1 MARKTSKTL
10 SLWLL
15 AAALPCAISAHAQ
28 ERREVGS
35 VITLQGSVNV
45 RDASGALRSA
55 ERRGKLYEGDA
66 VLVEQGGFA
75 SLRMVDNAHVSLGS
89 GTEFTIE
96 RYRFDGRPATRDSVL
111 LHLASGCFRTTSGV
125 AGAATND
132 EYRVTTPLANID
144 VDATLHGATLLGERL
159 YTATWDGATVVS
171 NAGGTLKLGNYGD
184 FDFSRTLP
192 GAAPVGLRALV
203 PEASCE
209 TPESFDRA
217 AEPERIPVRDIGRER
232 SGAGRR

>member
-1 MARKTSKTL
+1 MARKPSKTL
-10 SLWLL
+10 SFCLL
-15 AAALPCAISAHAQ
+15 AALAAAASVQAQ

-35 VITLQGSVNV
+35 VVALQGSVSL
-45 RDASGALRSA
+45 RAASGALREA

-75 SLRMVDNAHVSLGS
+75 SLRMVDNAHVSLGA

-96 RYRFDGRPATRDSVL
+96 RYRFDGKPGTRDSVL

-125 AGAATND
+125 AGAATHD

-159 YTATWDGATVVS
+159 YTATWDGTTVVS
-171 NAGGTLKLGNYGD
+171 NADGTLKLGNYGD
-184 FDFSRTLP
+184 FDFSRTLS
-192 GAAPVGLRALV
+192 GAAPVGLRALL

-209 TPESFDRA
+209 APASFDRL
-217 AEPERIPVRDIGRER
+217 AEPARIPVRDLERER
-232 SGAGRR
+232 SGAGKR